1 MKDLMQKYI
10 QPNLKILLL
19 ITILVI
25 LLLNHLNTNIV
36 FILSFI
42 ATIFIYHKEIMNTF
56 QEIQNTQNPVERIIE
71 DNQRK
76 KKEIQFDEEITTIL
90 SKMKRYRKYN
100 TNSYDEGYKYLK
112 MFIFIVHDLERDDI
126 AHPKQYF
133 ENAEL
138 YLSRSLNNFQSMS
151 ISVPE
156 ETYNQALKYNKFEAS
171 KLGNRIGKLCKRLHK
186 HCYYLLYNLSL
197 RLNKDWEQ
205 NPDTYKSEITM
216 NSDNVKSNDTINFNW
231 ELY

>member
-1 MKDLMQKYI
+1 
-10 QPNLKILLL
+10 
-19 ITILVI
+19 
-25 LLLNHLNTNIV
+25 
-36 FILSFI
+36 
-42 ATIFIYHKEIMNTF
+42 
-56 QEIQNTQNPVERIIE
+56 
-71 DNQRK
+71 
-76 KKEIQFDEEITTIL
+76 
-90 SKMKRYRKYN
+90 
-100 TNSYDEGYKYLK
+100 
-112 MFIFIVHDLERDDI
+112 
-126 AHPKQYF
+126 
-133 ENAEL
+133 
-138 YLSRSLNNFQSMS
+138 MS

-216 NSDNVKSNDTINFNW
+216 NSDNVKSNDNINFNW